1 MAAPTWRIEN
11 YNAFL
16 REAMSTYDIGRD
28 EAREVYREFR
38 EILGPG
44 VYGADI
50 KNEPTLAVNVGV
62 DYGYYLEEGTEL
74 ELTATTEGKTPRR
87 R

>member
-1 MAAPTWRIEN
+1 MAAPNWTIEN

-16 REAMSTYDIGRD
+16 REAMQEYDISRD

-50 KNEPTLAVNVGV
+50 QREELLRVNVGV
-62 DYGYYLEEGTEL
+62 DYGYYLEEGTEI
-74 ELTATTEGKTPRR
+74 ELTATTEGTTPRR